1 MSLNLQGER
10 LRFLRKKNAK
20 KTCLVISDLHLGAG
34 YFYQGHVNNLEDFNN
49 DQELVQFFEYYSS
62 GGFKNQ
68 EVEVVIN
75 GDFIDFLAVPY
86 VSYFD
91 DKFWSDSASIEKL
104 NIVLKAHEE
113 VFLAIKKFINI
124 DRKKVTYI
132 IGNHDAE
139 LQMTKVGD
147 HLKAFFD
154 GNESF
159 KLINFSVDEYR
170 PFEGVVIK
178 HGHTYDIPNDITVN
192 ENFFKL
198 QDGSECFIPPW
209 GSYYVARVINRF
221 KIERRH
227 VASVRPIKKFIIN
240 GLIYDFYFTIRF
252 ILANLVYYFMVRF
265 IYLFKTKKSLS
276 AFFELML
283 SELKLNDGEVSVSE
297 FFMKNAKEEVLVTG
311 HSHKPEY
318 RQLFG
323 NKVYINTGTWTDMHH
338 LDFASSNLES
348 TMTYALIE
356 EVSHEDG
363 NNNIE
368 SNLQAWKGVNNKP
381 FVDFI

>member
-1 MSLNLQGER
+1 M
-10 LRFLRKKNAK
+10 
-20 KTCLVISDLHLGAG
+20 ISDLHLGAG

-49 DQELVQFFEYYSS
+49 DQELVQFFEYYST
-62 GGFKNQ
+62 GEYKHQ
-68 EVEVVIN
+68 DVEVVIN

-91 DKFWSDSASIEKL
+91 DKFWSDTASIEKL
-104 NIVLKAHEE
+104 NIVIDAHKE
-113 VFLAIKKFINI
+113 VFLAMKKFIKI
-124 DRKKVTYI
+124 DKKKITYI

-139 LQMTKVGD
+139 LQMNKVSE
-147 HLKAFFD
+147 HLKKFF
-154 GNESF
+154 NHHESF
-159 KLINFSVDEYR
+159 KLVNFNSPEYK
-170 PFEGVVIK
+170 PFDGVVIK
-178 HGHTYDIPNDITVN
+178 HGHSFDVPNDISVK
-192 ENFFKL
+192 ENFVQL
-198 QDGSECFIPPW
+198 EDGSEFFIPPW

-252 ILANLVYYFMVRF
+252 IMANLVYYFMVRF
-265 IYLFKTKKSLS
+265 IYLFKTKKSFS
-276 AFFELML
+276 ALLELIQG
-283 SELKLNDGEVSVSE
+283 ELKLNDGEISVSE
-297 FFMKNAKEEVLVTG
+297 FFMNNSKDEVLITG

-338 LDFASSNLES
+338 LDFASRNLES
-348 TMTYALIE
+348 TMTYAIIE
-356 EVSHEDG
+356 KVSDEDG
-363 NNNIE
+363 PIHIE
-368 SNLQAWKGVNNKP
+368 SNLQAWKGLNNKP